1 MSDFSEAKSDV
12 KSAIDRNQGAT
23 ILAFSIMLL
32 FKGRVA
38 FFEY

>member
-1 MSDFSEAKSDV
+1 MSGFYKAKSDV

-23 ILAFSIMLL
+23 ILAFSIMPL
-32 FKGRVA
+32 FKGRVV